1 MKRILIIVVLIALL
15 GGGAA
20 AASIFL
26 HVGPLANVL
35 KPKEPPKP
43 PAPPPPPSHD
53 ELVVGSFIIPVIQD
67 HAIGRSLGM
76 DIALDV
82 LSTDKTKVDPKMPLL
97 VNAFTL
103 TLYEIVPKHSDSHSA
118 ADKKAIHD
126 RLMQVAERIVGKGL
140 VQDVVIKSIYDR

>member
-26 HVGPLANVL
+26 HIGPLANVL

-43 PAPPPPPSHD
+43 PPPPPPPAHD
-53 ELVVGSFIIPVIQD
+53 EVAVGSFIIPVIQD
-67 HAIGRSLGM
+67 HGIGRSLGM
-76 DIALDV
+76 DLALDV
-82 LSTDKTKVDPKMPLL
+82 LATDKAKVDPQMPRLI
-97 VNAFTL
+97 NAFTL
-103 TLYEIVPKHSDSHSA
+103 TLFEIVPNHSDSHSA

-126 RLMQVAERIVGKGL
+126 RLMLVADRTLGKGL
-140 VQDVVIKSIYDR
+140 IQDVVIKSIYDR